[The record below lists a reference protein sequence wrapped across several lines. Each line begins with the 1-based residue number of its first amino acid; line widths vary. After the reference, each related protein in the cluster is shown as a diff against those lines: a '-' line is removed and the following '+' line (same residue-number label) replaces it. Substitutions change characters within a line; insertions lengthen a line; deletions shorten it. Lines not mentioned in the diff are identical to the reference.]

1 MNKVSLLLVTMAV
14 LSGCKSMEPEQTG
27 GDRSIYN
34 GNNSVL
40 YEVQKQSSSPD
51 QAMLMAA
58 AAYQAGDLDQALYQ
72 YLRAI
77 ELDPKRYE
85 ALVWVGR
92 IHRERGNT
100 QLAELAFNDVLTSS
114 PGNLNG
120 LTEMGLLN
128 LAGRNHERAQELLF
142 KAVAVDQQ
150 RLTNGKS
157 SNPPQVTALK
167 VDSRSP
173 VKIYN
178 GLGVLADLRNDF
190 PQAQAY
196 YQLAMQIE
204 PRSALVQNS
213 LAYSFYLAGNW
224 EEATRAYRQGIIY
237 DSGYK
242 PLWRNYGLLLARKG
256 QYEEA
261 LSAFEQVE
269 SRAEASNDVGYVCL
283 IEGQLDLAEQFL
295 RGAIEQSPSYYGIA
309 WDNLNR
315 VQQIRRIRQP
325 GTSKADAESVA
336 AAAAVATGVP
346 AAR

>member
-1 MNKVSLLLVTMAV
+1 MNKVKLLLVTIAV
-14 LSGCKSMEPEQTG
+14 LSGCKSMAPEQTG

-34 GNNSVL
+34 GNNSLL

-51 QAMLMAA
+51 QAMQMAA
-58 AAYQAGDLDQALYQ
+58 VAYQSGDLDQSLYQ

-77 ELDPKRYE
+77 ELDPKHYE

-92 IHRERGNT
+92 IHRERGNS
-100 QLAELAFNDVLTSS
+100 QLAELAFTDVLTSAPDNIS
-114 PGNLNG
+114 G

-128 LAGRNHERAQELLF
+128 LAGRNHMRAQELLF

-150 RLTNGKS
+150 RLTSGKS
-157 SNPPQVTALK
+157 SNPTQVAALK
-167 VDSRSP
+167 VDRQSP
-173 VKIYN
+173 LKVYN

-190 PQAQAY
+190 SQAQDY

-213 LAYSFYLAGNW
+213 LGYSFYLDGRW
-224 EEATRAYRQGIIY
+224 EDATRAYQLGITY
-237 DSGYK
+237 DTSYK
-242 PLWRNYGLLLARKG
+242 PLWRNYALLLARKG

-261 LSAFEQVE
+261 LSAFEQVQ

-295 RGAIEQSPSYYGIA
+295 RSAIEQSPSYYGIA

-315 VQQIRRIRQP
+315 VQQIRKLRQ
-325 GTSKADAESVA
+325 S
-336 AAAAVATGVP
+336 AVATSTDAVTKVAVKGG